1 MISIDWLFYG
11 FLTGM
16 IIAVVFR
23 PPVRKIPKTP
33 TPETGNEAFY
43 TDSGC
48 VKFHA
53 TQVKCDNT
61 ELSLNALSNMY
72 NK

>member
-1 MISIDWLFYG
+1 MILAEWIFYG

-23 PPVRKIPKTP
+23 PPIRKVPKTP
-33 TPETGNEAFY
+33 TPDSTETFY

-48 VKFHA
+48 VKFNA
-53 TQVKCDNT
+53 TQVKCDNN
-61 ELSLNALSNMY
+61 ELSLNTLSNMY